1 VEVVL
6 EAADLVKEFG
16 SLKVLDGASISLR
29 KGEVKM
35 LVGPNGSGKTTL
47 LKCLNLLL
55 RPDSG
60 SIYLEGVEVT
70 APGVDA
76 KLVRQRVALVF
87 QESYLFSHM
96 TAFENVLFGP
106 YKVKKLARS
115 EAEKLAVNALEEVG
129 LDRGSW
135 TLYPAQ
141 LSGGQRQRVA
151 IARAL
156 AMGPSVILYDEPTSS
171 LDPVGAE
178 EVVATIV
185 ELARN
190 GVTSLVVTHDVGLL
204 AALDAEVYL
213 MSKGRV
219 VVRGRLEELPALAEK
234 AGDPEAARFARALSL
249 RLEKVRKAVVACR
262 WTSC

>member
-190 GVTSLVVTHDVGLL
+190 SVTSLVVTHDVGLL
-204 AALDAEVYL
+204 AALDAKCTSCLREEWWYAAA
-213 MSKGRV
+213 GRAP
-219 VVRGRLEELPALAEK
+219 RSGGKSGRP
-234 AGDPEAARFARALSL
+234 GAARFARALSL